1 MGRYLPIII
10 WFGMLVYCLVDVAQ
24 TDVSRVRNLQ
34 KPIWIILI
42 VLLPIA
48 GGIAWLVAGRPA
60 AAGTGHA
67 GTPRRSGRTLG
78 PDDDP
83 DFLSGLGRPD
93 PRRERALREWEE
105 QQRRQ
110 REGFDGP
117 GSDKDVPPA

>member
-1 MGRYLPIII
+1 MLRYLPVII
-10 WFGMLVYCLVDVAQ
+10 WLGMLVYCLVDVAQ
-24 TDVSRVRNLQ
+24 ADESRVRSLQ
-34 KPIWIILI
+34 KPIWILLV

-60 AAGTGHA
+60 AAGAGRA
-67 GTPRRSGRTLG
+67 GTPRRPGQTLG

-105 QQRRQ
+105 QQRR
-110 REGFDGP
+110 RRDGDP
-117 GSDKDVPPA
+117 GPDADPPPA